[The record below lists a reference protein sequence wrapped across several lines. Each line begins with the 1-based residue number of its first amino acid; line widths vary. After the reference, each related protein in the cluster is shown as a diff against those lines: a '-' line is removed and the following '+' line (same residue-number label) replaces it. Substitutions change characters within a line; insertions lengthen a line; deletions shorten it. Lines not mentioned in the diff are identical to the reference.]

1 MEPLTDL
8 IKGIGILMPF
18 LERYG
23 FEFDKYENA
32 KSSGGQFTIVIY
44 IKEDKKSIIGY
55 RYSIGE
61 VDYQFDKFK
70 VGHLFYLNHLGLTDK
85 KQFPCFQSDD
95 KFLVFRHILH
105 DLYFLV
111 DDFFVGSCS
120 KLIEASKSQ
129 DIFVADHNKKAQLD
143 YDNHFDKIKIEKA
156 RLKFK
161 EKESLLTD

>member
-1 MEPLTDL
+1 
-8 IKGIGILMPF
+8 
-18 LERYG
+18 
-23 FEFDKYENA
+23 
-32 KSSGGQFTIVIY
+32 
-44 IKEDKKSIIGY
+44 
-55 RYSIGE
+55 
-61 VDYQFDKFK
+61 
-70 VGHLFYLNHLGLTDK
+70 
-85 KQFPCFQSDD
+85 
-95 KFLVFRHILH
+95 
-105 DLYFLV
+105 V